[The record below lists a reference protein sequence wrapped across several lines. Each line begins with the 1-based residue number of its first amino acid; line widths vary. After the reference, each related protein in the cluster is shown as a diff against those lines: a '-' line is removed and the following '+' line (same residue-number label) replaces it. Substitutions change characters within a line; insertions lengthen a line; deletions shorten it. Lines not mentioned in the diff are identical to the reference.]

1 MTLPHFEPRAIT
13 PGVYGV
19 YDPVHD
25 WWYPEPRQPRFES
38 LDLAS
43 VEAFCAFANREVAQA
58 GTAGAVD
65 TPIVEH
71 ARILEA

>member
-1 MTLPHFEPRAIT
+1 MTLPHFEPREIT
-13 PGVYGV
+13 RGVYGA

-25 WWYPEPRQPRFES
+25 WWYPEPRQPRFEV
-38 LDLAS
+38 LDLS
-43 VEAFCAFANREVAQA
+43 FIEGFCAWANERVAEA

-71 ARILEA
+71 SRILEA